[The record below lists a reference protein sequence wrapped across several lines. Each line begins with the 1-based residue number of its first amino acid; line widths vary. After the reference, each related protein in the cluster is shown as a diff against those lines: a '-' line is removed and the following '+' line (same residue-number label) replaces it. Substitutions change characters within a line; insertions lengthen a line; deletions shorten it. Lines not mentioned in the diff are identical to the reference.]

1 MQKCWINLFCP
12 RHSTNIHPKGCTT
25 PTTYIREQESQ
36 KLRGSH
42 ENLASHTLVIQETG
56 VSSKGNTFSTT
67 KGMKGGGKRKT
78 MSDHIWSSKGLKAL
92 KDTYTYL

>member
-42 ENLASHTLVIQETG
+42 ENLVSHTLVIQETG
-56 VSSKGNTFSTT
+56 VSSKGNTFSIT

-78 MSDHIWSSKGLKAL
+78 TRDHIWSSKGLKAW